1 MGRVCCQTR
10 QWILR
15 ERSRHV
21 QEFSYGVGDHEGFD
35 RRRSNRG
42 HVLVGGGRAPV
53 RGRVCMN
60 LSMVEPAAETTTAAV
75 ATIIGCDGGESLSAD
90 LVAAWTSTINY
101 EVVSRIHPRIPRIT
115 R

>member
-1 MGRVCCQTR
+1 MRCPR
-10 QWILR
+10 RPL
-15 ERSRHV
+15 SRHV
-21 QEFSYGVGDHEGFD
+21 KEVSYGVGYHEGFD
-35 RRRSNRG
+35 RRRSNRR
-42 HVLVGGGRAPV
+42 HALVGGGARRF

-60 LSMVEPAAETTTAAV
+60 RSRVEPAAETMTGAV
-75 ATIIGCDGGESLSAD
+75 ATIIGYDRAESISAD